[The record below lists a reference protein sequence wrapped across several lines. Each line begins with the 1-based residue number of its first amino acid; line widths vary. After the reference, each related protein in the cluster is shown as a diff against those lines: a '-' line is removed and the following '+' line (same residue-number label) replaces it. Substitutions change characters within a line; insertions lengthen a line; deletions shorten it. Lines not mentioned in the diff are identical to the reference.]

1 MLGRKKNPLFK
12 PIQPIQNPMTYQ
24 TQQRLE
30 ALILLALREMQGQ
43 DPALVSYK
51 LRKYYGVTINPEA
64 IASEI
69 DDLCESINSDDREL
83 IAF

>member
-1 MLGRKKNPLFK
+1 
-12 PIQPIQNPMTYQ
+12 MTYQ

-43 DPALVSYK
+43 DPAIIAYK
-51 LRKYYGVTINPEA
+51 LREYYGIAINPMA
-64 IASEI
+64 IAAEI

>member
-1 MLGRKKNPLFK
+1 
-12 PIQPIQNPMTYQ
+12 MTYQ

-43 DPALVSYK
+43 DPAIIAYK
-51 LRKYYGVTINPEA
+51 LREYYGVTINPMA
-64 IASEI
+64 IAAEI